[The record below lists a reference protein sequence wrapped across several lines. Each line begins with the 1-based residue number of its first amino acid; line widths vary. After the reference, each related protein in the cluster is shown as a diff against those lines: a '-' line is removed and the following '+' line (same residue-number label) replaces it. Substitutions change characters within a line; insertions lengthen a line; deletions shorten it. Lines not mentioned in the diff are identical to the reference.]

1 MVESYSRMKSLSE
14 HREIVRRKY
23 EGHEPED
30 RDTG

>member
-1 MVESYSRMKSLSE
+1 MIKRASLSE
-14 HREIVRRKY
+14 HRENVRRKY

>member
-1 MVESYSRMKSLSE
+1 MIKRASLSE
-14 HREIVRRKY
+14 QREIVRRKY